1 MSERGATV
9 NEARSARS
17 GMDNSPEISV
27 LAQSNTRQIQ
37 VLAKLGQHQ
46 STV

>member
-1 MSERGATV
+1 MKPAC
-9 NEARSARS
+9 SARRN
-17 GMDNSPEISV
+17 GMDNSRETQV

-46 STV
+46 STVRS